1 MTVSNTVRMFVVAGA
16 TALAQLSTPTIAA
29 DYPAMTIRFGDVV
42 NRNFGYYQGMVAFK
56 DEIEKRTEGKI
67 KVEILTD
74 GKLGSPK
81 DTLEAVQL
89 GAVQMAMNTA
99 AYTQNIVAEHGI
111 WNMPYV
117 FPNRKVW
124 REFAY
129 GPMGK
134 ELGDKIEARGLKFLT
149 WNSAGGRGILS
160 KKPLATPAD
169 FTGQKIRS
177 MPDPV
182 IVDTLKAVRG
192 QPVVMNLGDIYTS
205 LQQGIL
211 DGADVSVE
219 LALAFKFH
227 DSAKYY
233 SEIQHILTP
242 GMVVA
247 NMTWWK
253 KQNKDTQDLIENLIT
268 TTFRKT
274 NDDWYI
280 EIDPSAPVERQRE
293 VAKKLV
299 DAGVTIVKPDL
310 VALKQATAPIIE
322 QYKAKIGR
330 EYVEKVLKMVG
341 Y

>member
-1 MTVSNTVRMFVVAGA
+1 
-16 TALAQLSTPTIAA
+16 
-29 DYPAMTIRFGDVV
+29 
-42 NRNFGYYQGMVAFK
+42 
-56 DEIEKRTEGKI
+56 
-67 KVEILTD
+67 
-74 GKLGSPK
+74 
-81 DTLEAVQL
+81 
-89 GAVQMAMNTA
+89 
-99 AYTQNIVAEHGI
+99 
-111 WNMPYV
+111 
-117 FPNRKVW
+117 
-124 REFAY
+124 
-129 GPMGK
+129 
-134 ELGDKIEARGLKFLT
+134 
-149 WNSAGGRGILS
+149 
-160 KKPLATPAD
+160 
-169 FTGQKIRS
+169 
-177 MPDPV
+177 
-182 IVDTLKAVRG
+182 
-192 QPVVMNLGDIYTS
+192 MNLGDIYTG

-233 SEIQHILTP
+233 SETQHILTP

-247 NMTWWK
+247 NLTWWK

-280 EIDPSAPVERQRE
+280 EIDPSASVERQRE

-330 EYVEKVLKMVG
+330 EYVDKVLKTVG

>member
-1 MTVSNTVRMFVVAGA
+1 MRATFRGLAIVTAFTAGA
-16 TALAQLSTPTIAA
+16 LSPGLAGAA
-29 DYPAMTIRFGDVV
+29 DYPAMTIKFGDVI

-56 DEIEKRTEGKI
+56 DDIEKKTGGKI

-99 AYTQNIVAEHGI
+99 AYTQNVVPEHGI
-111 WNMPYV
+111 WNLPYL
-117 FPNRKVW
+117 FKNRQVW

-160 KKPLATPAD
+160 KKPLATPQD
-169 FTGQKIRS
+169 FRGQKIRS

-182 IVDTLKAVRG
+182 IVDTLKAVNG
-192 QPVVMNLGDIYTS
+192 QPVVMHLGELYTG
-205 LQQGIL
+205 LQQGVV
-211 DGADVSVE
+211 DGADVSIE
-219 LALAFKFH
+219 LVLAFKYYET
-227 DSAKYY
+227 AKYY

-247 NMTWWK
+247 NLPWWK
-253 KQNKDTQDLIENLIT
+253 SLNKDTQTLIEQSIT
-268 TTFRKT
+268 TTFRKA
-274 NDDWYI
+274 NDDWFI
-280 EIDPSAPVERQRE
+280 ELDPSLPAAQQSVI
-293 VAKKLV
+293 AKKLS
-299 DAGVTIVKPDL
+299 DKGVEIVKPDL
-310 VALKQATAPIIE
+310 AALKKATAPVVE
-322 QYKAKIGR
+322 QYKTKIGK
-330 EYVEKVLKMVG
+330 EYVERVMKIVG